1 MLRNATRGHKREL
14 SSISWN
20 SFLLLTNG
28 GLLSRRLTLANLE
41 STQRIFNI
49 CKVPWL
55 NDKAPQMF
63 LLCSCLLMED
73 IDTETLPPL
82 LQNDKQPA
90 RDVSDAANPPNVSCA
105 IIRNERWVT
114 FGHELCLQLPC
125 CGKEVFPWIRFKSPI
140 FVLWVVEKYSR
151 L

>member
-1 MLRNATRGHKREL
+1 MLRNATRGHKREP
-14 SSISWN
+14 SSVGLN

-28 GLLSRRLTLANLE
+28 GLLSRSLTLGSLE
-41 STQRIFNI
+41 SSQHIFNI

-63 LLCSCLLMED
+63 LLCSCLLLED
-73 IDTETLPPL
+73 IDTEILPPL
-82 LQNDKQPA
+82 LRNDRQLA
-90 RDVSDAANPPNVSCA
+90 RDVSDAANPPSVSCA
-105 IIRNERWVT
+105 IIRKERWVI

-125 CGKEVFPWIRFKSPI
+125 CGKEAFPWIRPKSPI
-140 FVLWVVEKYSR
+140 FVLWVAEKCSR

>member
-1 MLRNATRGHKREL
+1 MLRNATRGHKREP
-14 SSISWN
+14 SSIGLN

-28 GLLSRRLTLANLE
+28 GLLSRRLTLGNLVSA
-41 STQRIFNI
+41 STQYIFNI

-63 LLCSCLLMED
+63 LLY
-73 IDTETLPPL
+73 IDTEILPPL
-82 LQNDKQPA
+82 LRNDKQLA
-90 RDVSDAANPPNVSCA
+90 RDVSDAANPPSVSCA
-105 IIRNERWVT
+105 IIRKERWVI

-125 CGKEVFPWIRFKSPI
+125 CGKEAFPWIRLKSPI
-140 FVLWVVEKYSR
+140 FVLWAAEKCSR

>member
-1 MLRNATRGHKREL
+1 MLRNATRGHKREP
-14 SSISWN
+14 SSIGLN

-28 GLLSRRLTLANLE
+28 DLLSRRLTLGNLA
-41 STQRIFNI
+41 STQHIFNI

-63 LLCSCLLMED
+63 LLY
-73 IDTETLPPL
+73 IDTEILPPL
-82 LQNDKQPA
+82 LRNDKQLA
-90 RDVSDAANPPNVSCA
+90 RDVSDAANPPSVSCA
-105 IIRNERWVT
+105 IIRKERWVI

-125 CGKEVFPWIRFKSPI
+125 CGKEAFHWIRLKSPI
-140 FVLWVVEKYSR
+140 FVLWAAEKCSR

>member
-14 SSISWN
+14 SSIGLN

-41 STQRIFNI
+41 STQHTFNI
-49 CKVPWL
+49 CNVPWL

-63 LLCSCLLMED
+63 LLCSCLLIED
-73 IDTETLPPL
+73 IDTEILPPPL
-82 LQNDKQPA
+82 PNAKQLA
-90 RDVSDAANPPNVSCA
+90 RDVSDAANPPSVSCA
-105 IIRNERWVT
+105 VVRNERWVI

-125 CGKEVFPWIRFKSPI
+125 CGKEVFPWISLKSPI
-140 FVLWVVEKYSR
+140 FVLWVAEKYSR
-151 L
+151 R